1 MLPGA
6 AIILT
11 LPFDTVPADK
21 YNPAQVRLLPAA
33 RLFYMAIIPEF
44 FINSVTSI
52 GVRNGA
58 GISWTGTG
66 FFIVRVF
73 DAEGNARPM
82 LVTNKHV
89 LANKCSIVLRL
100 KKRDNSTLDI
110 VDAAL
115 YENGVKLYYE
125 HPNANVDIAVLP
137 LNGKFITDN
146 NIEFAAFDIDKHAM
160 TSEELRYEG
169 VDEGTL
175 IHMLGFPMGLV
186 NINSNLPICRLGC
199 IARISAA
206 QILESYNILAD
217 IQNFPGN
224 SGSPIVTRPEI
235 VSIEGTKSLN
245 KSVLVGIVH
254 SYIPYRENLIN
265 SQTQQVVEIR
275 SENSGIALI
284 HPVEFIRE
292 VVDEIVKPFNEKA
305 NSQNQ
310 TEEE

>member
-1 MLPGA
+1 
-6 AIILT
+6 
-11 LPFDTVPADK
+11 
-21 YNPAQVRLLPAA
+21 
-33 RLFYMAIIPEF
+33 MAIIPEF

-52 GVRNGA
+52 GIRNGA
-58 GISWTGTG
+58 GISWIGTG
-66 FFIVRVF
+66 FFIVRMLDV
-73 DAEGNARPM
+73 EGNARPM

-89 LANKCSIVLRL
+89 LANKCGIVLRL
-100 KKRDNSTLDI
+100 KKRDSSTLDI

-115 YENGVKLYYE
+115 YEKGVKLYYE
-125 HPNANVDIAVLP
+125 HPNTNVDIAVLP

-146 NIEFAAFDIDKHAM
+146 NIDFAAFDIDKHAM
-160 TSEELRYEG
+160 TSEELRHEG

-186 NINSNLPICRLGC
+186 NINDNLPICRLGC
-199 IARISAA
+199 IARISVA

-292 VVDEIVKPFNEKA
+292 VVDEIVKPFNERA
-305 NSQNQ
+305 NLQNQ
-310 TEEE
+310 TEEN

>member
-1 MLPGA
+1 
-6 AIILT
+6 
-11 LPFDTVPADK
+11 
-21 YNPAQVRLLPAA
+21 
-33 RLFYMAIIPEF
+33 MAIIPEF

-73 DAEGNARPM
+73 DAEGNVRPM

-137 LNGKFITDN
+137 LNGKLIIDN

-305 NSQNQ
+305 NSQKPNGRRIIGEMQ
-310 TEEE
+310 NERCYLCPLFFRQSERRKY